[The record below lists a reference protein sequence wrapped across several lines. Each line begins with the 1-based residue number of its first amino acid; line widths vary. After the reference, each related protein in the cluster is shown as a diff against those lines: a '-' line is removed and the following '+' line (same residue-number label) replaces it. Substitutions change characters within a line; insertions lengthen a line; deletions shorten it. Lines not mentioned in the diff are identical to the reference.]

1 MPATVDSLHF
11 TDRPHDRTVGVMGGM
26 GPLATVDFFGLLVR
40 MTPADKD
47 WNHLH
52 IIIDNNPRI
61 PSRSRAL
68 LFDEESPVPYL
79 IAGAKRLVAM
89 GAQLIVVPCNSASHF
104 LAPVRAAVGVPVL
117 DPVLATAAA
126 LRAAQTSQPSQR
138 WPRSRRP
145 LVLGGMVTH
154 RAELYG
160 KALADTEGERAIR
173 PMRPSEAEQ
182 SEVAALIEAL
192 KRGETGPALIAR
204 TLTVIEAGAARGA
217 DGAILGC
224 TEFGLIAEALAEEL
238 AARTGALPLFN
249 SNELL
254 ARQALAL
261 ALARPIQRYPAIP
274 NDAQR

>member
-1 MPATVDSLHF
+1 MPATVDSVHF

-52 IIIDNNPRI
+52 LIIDNNPRI

-68 LFDEESPVPYL
+68 LFDEESPVPYM
-79 IAGAKRLVAM
+79 IDGARRLVAM
-89 GAQLIVVPCNSASHF
+89 GAHLIVVPCNSASHF
-104 LAPVRAAVGVPVL
+104 LAPVRAAVDVPVL
-117 DPVLATAAA
+117 DPVQATAAA
-126 LRAAQTSQPSQR
+126 LRADGTSR
-138 WPRSRRP
+138 KP

-160 KALADTEGERAIR
+160 KALADTEGAQAIR
-173 PMRPSEAEQ
+173 PVRPSDAEQ
-182 SEVAALIEAL
+182 DEVAALIEAL
-192 KRGETGPALIAR
+192 KHGDTSPAIVAR
-204 TLTVIEAGAARGA
+204 TLAVIEAGATRGA

-224 TEFGLIAEALAEEL
+224 TEFGLIADEL
-238 AARTGALPLFN
+238 AARRGALPLFN

-261 ALARPIQRYPAIP
+261 ARAEPLPRQS
-274 NDAQR
+274 